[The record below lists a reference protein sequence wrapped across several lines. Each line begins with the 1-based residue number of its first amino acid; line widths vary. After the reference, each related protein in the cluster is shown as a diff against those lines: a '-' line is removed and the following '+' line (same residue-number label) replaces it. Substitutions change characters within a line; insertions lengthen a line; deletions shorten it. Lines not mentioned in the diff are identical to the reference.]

1 LPQKPSL
8 DEGALFERIG
18 PFEKRLMSYCEILS
32 AQNRTA
38 RLTGPSDPEILFRE
52 HVIDSAFAL
61 DCLPS
66 PAGRV
71 IDVGTGGGLPGI
83 VWAICRPDLEVT
95 LLDSLERKCRA
106 LLRMVGQMGLEN
118 VRVVCRRSEELAREE
133 RESFDLAA
141 ARAVTRVGPLVEL
154 LSPLV
159 RPGGRLL
166 AFKGPSLEEELAECG
181 GRWAELGL
189 GQPVQ
194 SVYTLLG
201 KDRRIVIWNKETSCP
216 AKFPRRPGMADKRS
230 WWR

>member
-1 LPQKPSL
+1 MPQKPPL
-8 DEGALFERIG
+8 DEAVVLERIR

-32 AQNRTA
+32 AMNRET
-38 RLTGPSDPEILFRE
+38 RLTGPSDPEVLFRE
-52 HVIDSAFAL
+52 HVVDSAFAL
-61 DCLPS
+61 DWLPS
-66 PAGRV
+66 STGRV
-71 IDVGTGGGLPGI
+71 VDVGTGGGLPGI
-83 VWAICRPDLEVT
+83 VWAVCRPDLEVT

-106 LLRMVGQMGLEN
+106 LLRMVEILSLEN
-118 VRVVCRRSEELAREE
+118 VRVVCQRSEDLARAD
-133 RESFDLAA
+133 REGFDMAA

-189 GQPVQ
+189 GQPSQ
-194 SVYTLLG
+194 STYTLLG
-201 KDRRIVIWNKETSCP
+201 KDRRIVLWDKETLCP
-216 AKFPRRPGMADKRS
+216 AKFPRRPGMADKRP